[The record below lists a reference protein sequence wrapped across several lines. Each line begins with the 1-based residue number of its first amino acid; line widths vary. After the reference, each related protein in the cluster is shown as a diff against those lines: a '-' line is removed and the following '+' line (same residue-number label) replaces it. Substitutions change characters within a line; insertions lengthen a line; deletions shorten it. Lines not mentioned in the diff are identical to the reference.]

1 MPEIESRFIQVGA
14 AKVHVLVTGP
24 EAGSPI
30 VLLHGASFS
39 SATWQQI
46 GTLETLANAG
56 WRAYAVDLPG
66 FGQSESSDSPRETWL
81 KNVLDALPTSA
92 PVIVTPSLSGQY
104 ALPLAISELSRV
116 KALVAIAPVAI
127 DHYRDRLKMIS
138 VPVLAVWGEHDRLIP
153 QEHADLLV
161 AASPNGRKVIIA
173 GGSHAPYMSD
183 PATWH
188 RVLLEFLAGE
198 VR

>member
-1 MPEIESRFIQVGA
+1 MMPEIESRFIQVGA

-24 EAGSPI
+24 AAGSPI

-66 FGQSESSDSPRETWL
+66 FGQSESCDIPREAWL
-81 KNVLDALPTSA
+81 KDVLDALPTSA

-104 ALPLAISELSRV
+104 SLPLAVSEPSRI
-116 KALVAIAPVAI
+116 KALVATAPVAI

-183 PATWH
+183 PTTWH
-188 RVLLEFLAGE
+188 RVLLEFLAGLK
-198 VR
+198 

>member
-1 MPEIESRFIQVGA
+1 MPEIESRFIQVAG

-39 SATWQQI
+39 SATWLEI
-46 GTLETLANAG
+46 GTLKTLADAG

-66 FGQSESSDSPRETWL
+66 FGQSESCDSPRETWL
-81 KNVLDALPTSA
+81 KNVLDVLATSA

-104 ALPLAISELSRV
+104 ALPLAVSEPSRIQ
-116 KALVAIAPVAI
+116 ALVAIAPVAI
-127 DHYRDRLKMIS
+127 DRYRDRLKMIS

-161 AASPNGRKVIIA
+161 AASPNGRKAIIA

-188 RVLLEFLAGE
+188 RVLLEFLAGLK
-198 VR
+198 